1 MKRFWDQAEIAPDPQ
16 GWQVVLD
23 GKPVRLP
30 GGPPLLLPHRSL
42 AEAVAAEW
50 AAAGGAKGGEM
61 SYADLPLTR
70 LAGTA
75 QERVA
80 INPEPVV
87 LELARYAETD
97 LLCYRAEFPTALI
110 EREQRAWQPW
120 MDWAERRYG
129 ARLRVTSGI
138 AYMAQ
143 DPAALMALAQG
154 VAALDIPAVAALGI
168 AVPALGSLV
177 LGLAMADGALDAEA
191 AARLSMLD
199 ELFEEEQWGRD
210 AEAVARRDRVTDD
223 IRLAGRFL
231 ALLRLP
237 DGAA

>member
-1 MKRFWDQAEIAPDPQ
+1 MKRFWDQAAIAADPQ
-16 GWQVVLD
+16 GWHVMLD

-30 GGPPLLLPHRSL
+30 GGPPLLLPHRNL

-50 AAAGGAKGGEM
+50 TAAGGAKGGEM

-75 QERVA
+75 QERIA
-80 INPEPVV
+80 IDPEPVV

-97 LLCYRAEFPTALI
+97 LLCYRAESPAALVRRQQA
-110 EREQRAWQPW
+110 EWQPW
-120 MDWAERRYG
+120 VDWAERRHG

-138 AYMAQ
+138 AHVAQ
-143 DPAALMALAQG
+143 DPATLMALAQ
-154 VAALDIPAVAALGI
+154 AAAAHSIPAVAALGI

-177 LGLAMADGALDAEA
+177 LGLAMADGDLDADT
-191 AARLSMLD
+191 AARLSLLD
-199 ELFEEEQWGRD
+199 ELFQEEQWGSD
-210 AEAVARRDRVTDD
+210 PEATARRDRVTDD

-231 ALLRLP
+231 ALLRQP
-237 DGAA
+237 DHEP